1 MYIILGKNGYIAQ
14 AIIKELKS
22 RDLPHIA
29 LSRTDV
35 DYTNM
40 QIFDNWLSNNAYKK
54 TIKHHNV
61 SIVNCA
67 GYIGKPNVDACE
79 LNKADTVEGNII
91 FPAMLSQMCAN
102 KGYLYTHIS
111 SGCIYGGY
119 EKDFTEEDA
128 PNFDFQNG
136 SFYSGTKTLAEKI
149 VKQNAPNS
157 YIFRLRIPF
166 DEFES
171 PRNYLT
177 KLLNYETLLDAR
189 NSLSHRADFAKY
201 TIELIEQKVPFG
213 IYNVTNKG
221 SVTTKEVVELIK
233 YHLRDNLQYK
243 MPNKQFKFFSKLDNF
258 MQEVTAP
265 RSNCVLDTSKIERYI
280 PIRTAQEALKD
291 ALSKYVIRKDI

>member
-1 MYIILGKNGYIAQ
+1 MYIILGKNGYIAE
-14 AIIKELKS
+14 AITKELTS
-22 RDLPHIA
+22 RDLPHWA
-29 LSRTDV
+29 LSRSKV

-40 QIFDNWLSNNAYKK
+40 KIFDNWLSNTVYKK
-54 TIKHHNV
+54 TVKHHNV
-61 SIVNCA
+61 SIINCA

-79 LNKADTVEGNII
+79 LNKADTVEGNVI
-91 FPAMLSQMCAN
+91 FPAMLSQLCAN

-119 EKDFTEEDA
+119 EKDFSEEDA

-136 SFYSGTKTLAEKI
+136 SFYSGTKALAEKI
-149 VKQNAPNS
+149 VKQHAPNS

-166 DEFES
+166 DEFKS

-177 KLLNYETLLDAR
+177 KLLTYDQLLDAR

-201 TIELIEQKVPFG
+201 TIDLIEQNVPFG

-233 YHLRDNLQYK
+233 EHLK
-243 MPNKQFKFFSKLDNF
+243 PNKKFKFFSKLDNF

-265 RSNCVLDTSKIERYI
+265 RSNCVLDTSKIEKYI
-280 PIRTAQEALKD
+280 PIRTAQEALED
-291 ALSKYVIRKDI
+291 ALSQYVI

>member
-22 RDLPHIA
+22 RNLSHAA
-29 LSRTDV
+29 LSRADI

-54 TIKHHNV
+54 TVANHNI
-61 SIVNCA
+61 SIINCA

-79 LNKADTVEGNII
+79 LNKADTVEGNVV
-91 FPAMLSQMCAN
+91 FPAMLSQLCAN

-119 EKDFTEEDA
+119 SKDFTEEDA

-136 SFYSGTKTLAEKI
+136 SFYSGTKALAEKI

-177 KLLNYETLLDAR
+177 KLLTYDTLLDAR
-189 NSLSHRADFAKY
+189 NSLSHRADFARY
-201 TIELIEQKVPFG
+201 TIDLIEQKVPSG

-221 SVTTKEVVELIK
+221 SVTTKEVVELMRE
-233 YHLRDNLQYK
+233 HLK
-243 MPNKQFKFFSKLDNF
+243 PNKEFKFFSKLDNF

-265 RSNCVLDTSKIERYI
+265 RSNCVLDTSKIEQYI
-280 PIRTAQEALKD
+280 PIRTAEEALKD
-291 ALSKYVIRKDI
+291 ALSKYIISV

>member
-1 MYIILGKNGYIAQ
+1 MYIILGKNGYIAE
-14 AIIKELKS
+14 AIIKELTS

-40 QIFDNWLSNNAYKK
+40 KTLDNWLSNTAYKK
-54 TIKHHNV
+54 TVKHHNI
-61 SIVNCA
+61 SIINCA

-79 LNKADTVEGNII
+79 LNKADTVEGNVI
-91 FPAMLSQMCAN
+91 FPAMLSQLCAN

-119 EKDFTEEDA
+119 TKDFTEEDA

-136 SFYSGTKTLAEKI
+136 SFYSGTKALAEKI

-166 DEFES
+166 DEFAS

-177 KLLNYETLLDAR
+177 KLLTYDQLLDAR

-201 TIELIEQKVPFG
+201 TIDLIEQKVPFG

-221 SVTTKEVVELIK
+221 SVTTKEVVELMK
-233 YHLRDNLQYK
+233 EHLK
-243 MPNKQFKFFSKLDNF
+243 PNKEFKFFSKLDNF
-258 MQEVTAP
+258 MQKVTAP
-265 RSNCVLDTSKIERYI
+265 RSNCVLDTSKIEQYL
-280 PIRTAQEALKD
+280 PIRTAQEALED
-291 ALSKYVIRKDI
+291 AISNYLLY

>member
-14 AIIKELKS
+14 AITKELKS
-22 RDLPHIA
+22 RDLPNLA

-35 DYTNM
+35 DYTNI
-40 QIFDNWLSNNAYKK
+40 QIFDRWLSNNAYQK
-54 TIKHHNV
+54 TVKHNNI
-61 SIVNCA
+61 SIINCA

-79 LNKADTVEGNII
+79 QNKADTVEGNVI
-91 FPAMLSQMCAN
+91 FPAMLSQLCAN

-119 EKDFTEEDA
+119 EKDFTEEDT

-136 SFYSGTKTLAEKI
+136 SFYSGTKALAEKI

-166 DEFES
+166 DEFVS

-177 KLLNYETLLDAR
+177 KLLTYDKLLDAR

-201 TIELIEQKVPFG
+201 TIDLIEQNVPFG
-213 IYNVTNKG
+213 IYNITNKG
-221 SVTTKEVVELIK
+221 SVTTREVVELMQE
-233 YHLRDNLQYK
+233 HLK
-243 MPNKQFKFFSKLDNF
+243 PNKEFKFFSKLDDF
-258 MQEVTAP
+258 MQGVTAP
-265 RSNCVLDTSKIERYI
+265 RSNCVLDTQKLEQYVQ
-280 PIRTAQEALKD
+280 IRTAQEALKD
-291 ALSKYVIRKDI
+291 AISNYMLY

>member
-1 MYIILGKNGYIAQ
+1 MYIILGKNGYIAE

-22 RDLPHIA
+22 RDLPYWA
-29 LSRTDV
+29 LSRSKV

-40 QIFDNWLSNNAYKK
+40 KIFDNWLSNNAYKK
-54 TIKHHNV
+54 TVAHHNV
-61 SIVNCA
+61 SIINCA

-79 LNKADTVEGNII
+79 LNKADTVEGNVI
-91 FPAMLSQMCAN
+91 FPAMLSQLCTN
-102 KGYLYTHIS
+102 KGFLYTHIS

-119 EKDFTEEDA
+119 AKDFTEKDT

-136 SFYSGTKTLAEKI
+136 SFYSGAKALAEKI

-166 DEFES
+166 DEFKS

-177 KLLNYETLLDAR
+177 KLLTYDTLLDAR

-201 TIELIEQKVPFG
+201 TIDLIEQNVPFG
-213 IYNVTNKG
+213 IYNITNKG
-221 SVTTKEVVELIK
+221 SVTTKEVIELMK
-233 YHLRDNLQYK
+233 EHLK
-243 MPNKQFKFFSKLDNF
+243 PNKEFQFFSKLDNF

-265 RSNCVLDTSKIERYI
+265 RSNCVLDTQKLEQYI
-280 PIRTAQEALKD
+280 QIRTAQEALED
-291 ALSKYVIRKDI
+291 ALSKYVI

>member
-1 MYIILGKNGYIAQ
+1 MYIILGKNGYIAE

-22 RDLPHIA
+22 RNLPHIA

-40 QIFDNWLSNNAYKK
+40 QILDKWLSNNAYKK
-54 TIKHHNV
+54 TVAHHNV
-61 SIVNCA
+61 SVINCA

-79 LNKADTVEGNII
+79 LNKADTVEGNVIL
-91 FPAMLSQMCAN
+91 PAMLSQLCAN

-119 EKDFTEEDA
+119 PKDFTEEDG

-136 SFYSGTKTLAEKI
+136 SFYSGTKALAEKI
-149 VKQNAPNS
+149 VKQNNLNS

-177 KLLNYETLLDAR
+177 KLLTYDKLLDAR
-189 NSLSHRADFAKY
+189 NSLSHRSDFATY
-201 TIELIEQKVPFG
+201 TIDLIEQKVPFG

-221 SVTTKEVVELIK
+221 SVTTKEVVALMKE
-233 YHLRDNLQYK
+233 HLN
-243 MPNKQFKFFSKLDNF
+243 PNKEFKFFSKLDNF

-265 RSNCVLDTSKIERYI
+265 RSNCVLDTSKIEQYI
-280 PIRTAQEALKD
+280 PIRTTQEALED
-291 ALSKYVIRKDI
+291 ALSKYVI

>member
-22 RDLPHIA
+22 RDLPNLA

-35 DYTNM
+35 DYTNI
-40 QIFDNWLSNNAYKK
+40 QIFDRWLSNNAYQK
-54 TIKHHNV
+54 TVKHNNI
-61 SIVNCA
+61 SIINCA

-79 LNKADTVEGNII
+79 LNKADTVEGNVI
-91 FPAMLSQMCAN
+91 FPAMLSQLCAN

-119 EKDFTEEDA
+119 EKDFTEEDT

-136 SFYSGTKTLAEKI
+136 SFYSGTKALAEKI

-166 DEFES
+166 DEFKS

-177 KLLNYETLLDAR
+177 KLLTYDKLLDAR

-201 TIELIEQKVPFG
+201 TIDLIEQNVPFG
-213 IYNVTNKG
+213 IYNITNKG
-221 SVTTKEVVELIK
+221 SVTTKEVVELMQE
-233 YHLRDNLQYK
+233 HLK
-243 MPNKQFKFFSKLDNF
+243 PNKEFKFFSKLDDF
-258 MQEVTAP
+258 MQGVTTP
-265 RSNCVLDTSKIERYI
+265 RSNCVLDTQKLEQYVQ
-280 PIRTAQEALKD
+280 IRTAQEALKD
-291 ALSKYVIRKDI
+291 AISNYMLY

>member
-1 MYIILGKNGYIAQ
+1 MYIILGKNGYIAE
-14 AIIKELKS
+14 AITKELTS

-40 QIFDNWLSNNAYKK
+40 KIFDNWLSNTVYKK
-54 TIKHHNV
+54 TVKHHNV
-61 SIVNCA
+61 SIINCA

-79 LNKADTVEGNII
+79 LNKADTVEGNVI
-91 FPAMLSQMCAN
+91 FPAMLSQLCAN
-102 KGYLYTHIS
+102 KGYLYAHIS

-136 SFYSGTKTLAEKI
+136 SFYSGTKALAEKI
-149 VKQNAPNS
+149 VKQNAPKS

-177 KLLNYETLLDAR
+177 KLLSYDMLLDAR

-201 TIELIEQKVPFG
+201 TIDLIEKKVPFG

-221 SVTTKEVVELIK
+221 SVTTKEVVELMK
-233 YHLRDNLQYK
+233 YHLRDNLAFK
-243 MPNKQFKFFSKLDNF
+243 MPDKEFKFFSKLDNF

-265 RSNCVLDTSKIERYI
+265 RSNCVLDASKIEKYI
-280 PIRTAQEALKD
+280 PIRTAQDALKD
-291 ALSKYVIRKDI
+291 ALSKYVIQKDL

>member
-1 MYIILGKNGYIAQ
+1 MYIILGKNGYIAE
-14 AIIKELKS
+14 AIIKELTS
-22 RDLPHIA
+22 RDLPRIA

-40 QIFDNWLSNNAYKK
+40 QIFEHWLSNNAYKK
-54 TIKHHNV
+54 TVAYHNI
-61 SIVNCA
+61 SIINCA

-79 LNKADTVEGNII
+79 LNKADTVEGNVV
-91 FPAMLSQMCAN
+91 FPAMLSQLCAN

-119 EKDFTEEDA
+119 SKDFSEEDA

-136 SFYSGTKTLAEKI
+136 SFYSGTKALAEKI
-149 VKQNAPNS
+149 VKQNVPNS

-177 KLLNYETLLDAR
+177 KLLNSDQLLDAR

-201 TIELIEQKVPFG
+201 TIDLIEQKVPFG
-213 IYNVTNKG
+213 IYNVANKG
-221 SVTTKEVVELIK
+221 SVTTKEVVELMQE
-233 YHLRDNLQYK
+233 HLK
-243 MPNKQFKFFSKLDNF
+243 PNKEFKFFSKLDNF

-265 RSNCVLDTSKIERYI
+265 RSNCVLDTSKIEQYI

-291 ALSKYVIRKDI
+291 ALSKYMLN

>member
-22 RDLPHIA
+22 RNLSHAA
-29 LSRTDV
+29 LSRADI

-54 TIKHHNV
+54 TVANHNI
-61 SIVNCA
+61 SIINCA

-79 LNKADTVEGNII
+79 LNKADTVEGNVV
-91 FPAMLSQMCAN
+91 FPAMLSQLCAN

-119 EKDFTEEDA
+119 SKDFTEEDA

-136 SFYSGTKTLAEKI
+136 SFYSGTKALAEKI

-177 KLLNYETLLDAR
+177 KLLTYDTLLDAR
-189 NSLSHRADFAKY
+189 NSLSHRADFARY
-201 TIELIEQKVPFG
+201 TIDLIEQKVPSG

-221 SVTTKEVVELIK
+221 SVTTKEVVELMRE
-233 YHLRDNLQYK
+233 HLK
-243 MPNKQFKFFSKLDNF
+243 PNKEFKFFSKLDNF

-265 RSNCVLDTSKIERYI
+265 RSNCVLDTSKIEQYI

-291 ALSKYVIRKDI
+291 ALSKYVISV

>member
-1 MYIILGKNGYIAQ
+1 MYIILGKNGYIAE

-40 QIFDNWLSNNAYKK
+40 QIFDHWLSNNAYKK
-54 TIKHHNV
+54 TVAHHNI
-61 SIVNCA
+61 SIINCA

-79 LNKADTVEGNII
+79 LNKADTVEGNVI
-91 FPAMLSQMCAN
+91 FPAMLSQLCAN
-102 KGYLYTHIS
+102 KGYSYTHIS

-119 EKDFTEEDA
+119 SKDFTEEDE

-136 SFYSGTKTLAEKI
+136 SFYSGTKALAEKI

-177 KLLNYETLLDAR
+177 KLLTYDQLLDAR
-189 NSLSHRADFAKY
+189 NSLSHRTDFAKY
-201 TIELIEQKVPFG
+201 TIDLIEQKVPFG

-221 SVTTKEVVELIK
+221 SVTTKEVVELMK
-233 YHLRDNLQYK
+233 EHLK
-243 MPNKQFKFFSKLDNF
+243 PNKEFKFFSKLDNF

-265 RSNCVLDTSKIERYI
+265 RSNCVLDTSKIEQYI
-280 PIRTAQEALKD
+280 PIRTTQEALKD
-291 ALSKYVIRKDI
+291 ALSKYVISV

>member
-1 MYIILGKNGYIAQ
+1 MYIILGKNGYIAE
-14 AIIKELKS
+14 AIIKELTS
-22 RDLPHIA
+22 RNLPHIA

-35 DYTNM
+35 DYTNI
-40 QIFDNWLSNNAYKK
+40 QVFDNWLSNTVYKK
-54 TIKHHNV
+54 TVKHHNV
-61 SIVNCA
+61 SIINCA

-79 LNKADTVEGNII
+79 LNKADTVEGNVI
-91 FPAMLSQMCAN
+91 FPAMLSQLCAN

-119 EKDFTEEDA
+119 SKDFTEEDD

-136 SFYSGTKTLAEKI
+136 SFYSGTKALAEKI

-171 PRNYLT
+171 QRNYLT
-177 KLLNYETLLDAR
+177 KLLTYDQLLDAR
-189 NSLSHRADFAKY
+189 NSLSHRADFSKY
-201 TIELIEQKVPFG
+201 TIDLIEQNVPFG

-221 SVTTKEVVELIK
+221 SVTTKEVVELMRK
-233 YHLRDNLQYK
+233 HLK
-243 MPNKQFKFFSKLDNF
+243 PNKKFKFFSKLDNF

-265 RSNCVLDTSKIERYI
+265 RSNCVLDTQKLEQYI
-280 PIRTAQEALKD
+280 QIRTAQEALED
-291 ALSKYVIRKDI
+291 ALSKYVI